1 MFRPAAGLLVVL
13 PGSVA
18 VTKATKATPK
28 KRRDWRTPFLA
39 ALCKSPNV
47 TGAAK
52 AAGIKRDAA
61 YDAYHADPAFAA
73 DWESAI
79 NAALDIAEGELY
91 RRAVKGIKRPATIA
105 GRREL
110 ITEHSDTLL
119 IFLLKSHR
127 PGIYRETLRQEHSGP
142 GGGPIPIADME
153 VIRKKRWQ
161 DAAKALPL
169 VDNPSEAHE

>member
-1 MFRPAAGLLVVL
+1 M
-13 PGSVA
+13 
-18 VTKATKATPK
+18 TKATKATPK
-28 KRRDWRTPFLA
+28 KRRNWRPLFLA

-73 DWESAI
+73 AWESAI

-91 RRAVKGIKRPATIA
+91 RRAVTGIKKPATIA
-105 GRREL
+105 GQREL
-110 ITEHSDTLL
+110 LTEYSDTLL

-142 GGGPIPIADME
+142 GGGPIPIAEME
-153 VIRKKRWQ
+153 GIRKRRWQ
-161 DAAKALPL
+161 DAARVLPL
-169 VDNPSEAHE
+169 VDDPSEAHA